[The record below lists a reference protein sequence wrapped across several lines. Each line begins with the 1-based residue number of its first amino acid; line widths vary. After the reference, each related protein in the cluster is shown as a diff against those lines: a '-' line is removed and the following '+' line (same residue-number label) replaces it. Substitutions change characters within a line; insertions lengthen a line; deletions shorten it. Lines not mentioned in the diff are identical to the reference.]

1 MSLASKTNLD
11 EAHFYQNADI
21 TAAVKQVAGEEEIS
35 VSATTQEIDVSIY
48 HTKATTA
55 AAASV
60 ATLPA
65 GLFPGQ
71 RKVITVAALG
81 TAGDELTVT
90 PGAGVTAKKSDGSTA
105 LASLTFDAANEYA
118 LIEWDGA
125 QWVVQTTTATEA

>member
-1 MSLASKTNLD
+1 MSLASKPNLD
-11 EAHFYQNADI
+11 NVHFHQNADI

-35 VSATTQEIDVSIY
+35 VSDTTQEIDVSIY
-48 HTKATTA
+48 QTKATTA

-71 RKVITVAALG
+71 RKVITLAALG
-81 TAGDELTVT
+81 TGGDALTVT
-90 PGAGVTAKKSDGSTA
+90 PGAGVTWKVVAGTA
-105 LASLTFDAANEYA
+105 LASLTFDAADEYA

-125 QWVVQTTTATEA
+125 QWQNVATTATEA